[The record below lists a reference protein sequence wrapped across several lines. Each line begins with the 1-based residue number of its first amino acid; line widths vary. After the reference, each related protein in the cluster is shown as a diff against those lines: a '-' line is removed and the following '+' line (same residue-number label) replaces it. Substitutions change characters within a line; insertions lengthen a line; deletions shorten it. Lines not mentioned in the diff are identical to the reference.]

1 MNQLNNAIAEQY
13 RGVRA
18 LVLGA
23 SGFIGRWVAR
33 MLDQVG
39 AQTFLAVRDQLT
51 SNGLF
56 SRYDIHGEIIEI
68 DLVESESLRQA
79 INDVR
84 PSIVFNLAGYGVD
97 RTERDE
103 ETAYLINGRLSETIC
118 ESISLYT
125 QPGWRGRRLVHVG
138 SALEYGLATGN
149 LDETTEPIPTTLYGR
164 SKLAGTRAVTVLSE
178 REGIQAVTARLF
190 TVYGP
195 GEHAGRLL
203 PALIETASTRR
214 PLALTDGLQ
223 LRDFTYVEDV
233 AEGLLRLGL
242 TSGLPGQVVNLATGQ
257 LTPVSQFIDSA
268 AQILGIPPGS
278 LLIGALP
285 KRAEEMNHDPVI
297 IERLKKMTNWM
308 PETSIQDGIRNTMAF
323 LTLQN
328 SCSQQENA

>member
-1 MNQLNNAIAEQY
+1 MEKAIEEQY

-33 MLDQVG
+33 MLEQAG
-39 AQTFLAVRDQLT
+39 ARSFLAVRDRL
-51 SNGLF
+51 NANNLF
-56 SRYDIHGEIIEI
+56 SRYGIHGEIIEI
-68 DLVESESLRQA
+68 DLIDSGSLGEA
-79 INDVR
+79 ILDIK
-84 PSIVFNLAGYGVD
+84 PSIIFNLAGYGVE

-103 ETAYLINGRLSETIC
+103 ETAYLINSRLPEKIC
-118 ESISLYT
+118 ESICLYT
-125 QPGWRGRRLVHVG
+125 DRQWRNRRLVHVG
-138 SALEYGLATGN
+138 SALEYGIATGN
-149 LDETTEPIPTTLYGR
+149 LDESTEPIPTTLYGQ
-164 SKLAGTRAVTVLSE
+164 SKLAGTRAVTTLSE
-178 REGIQAVTARLF
+178 REGIEAVTGRLF

-195 GEHAGRLL
+195 GDHAGRLL
-203 PALIETASTRR
+203 PAHIETASTRR

-242 TSGLPGQVVNLATGQ
+242 TSGQPGQVVNLATGQ

-268 AQILGIPPGS
+268 AQILRIPPGS

-285 KRAEEMNHDPVI
+285 TRVEEMNHDPVI
-297 IERLKKMTNWM
+297 IERLKKLTNWM

-323 LTLQN
+323 LTSQN
-328 SCSQQENA
+328 SCSLQENA